1 MGSRIQNGKT
11 SLKMERKYRMKLRDY
26 IIVGY
31 ILSFLITIMAVF
43 WASNL
48 MLIEKKDTYF
58 IVVITIIAGLI
69 GATISIILLK
79 GVFKSLHVLKRQMIS
94 ISEKNFDFSNT
105 VEGPTEFRELSLSFN
120 EMAKN
125 LKESFDSLEESE
137 KEKSL
142 MIAQLSHDIKT
153 PITSI
158 QSTAEGMLDGIIKE
172 EEYKYYLETICRQT
186 TRLNKLVE
194 ELNYLTLSV
203 KDTSEDDKNE
213 TIFLDKL
220 LIDCMSEFKLRAEK
234 EKRDIYI
241 KVIPENAKIVSNYNK
256 IQRIIVNL
264 IGNAF
269 KYSPSGTKIEIVA
282 EIKNQELSVSI
293 IDEGCGIK
301 EEEIDNIFKRLYR
314 VEASRNMKTGGYG
327 LGLAIAKQLAL
338 QINGDILVESE
349 YGKGSKF
356 TLKINC

>member
-1 MGSRIQNGKT
+1 
-11 SLKMERKYRMKLRDY
+11 MKLRDY

-31 ILSFLITIMAVF
+31 VLSFLITIAAVF
-43 WASNL
+43 WASNQ

-58 IVVITIIAGLI
+58 IVAITVIAGLI
-69 GATISIILLK
+69 GATISLALLK
-79 GVFKSLHVLKRQMIS
+79 GVFKSLNVLKKKTVN
-94 ISEKNFDFSNT
+94 ISEKRFDISSE
-105 VEGPTEFRELSLSFN
+105 VIRPVEFRDLSIAFDD
-120 EMAKN
+120 MAEH
-125 LKESFDSLEESE
+125 LKESFESLEQSE

-158 QSTAEGMLDGIIKE
+158 QSTAEGMLDGIIKKD
-172 EEYKYYLETICRQT
+172 EYKYYLETICRQT

-203 KDTSEDDKNE
+203 KETNSADNKE

-234 EKRDIYI
+234 EQRDIFI

-256 IQRIIVNL
+256 MQRIIVNL
-264 IGNAF
+264 L
-269 KYSPSGTKIEIVA
+269 GTKIEIVA
-282 EIKNQELSVSI
+282 EISDEILSISI

-301 EEEIDNIFKRLYR
+301 KEELDNIFKRLYR

-327 LGLAIAKQLAL
+327 LGLAIAKQLAMQL
-338 QINGDILVESE
+338 NGDIVVESE
-349 YGKGSKF
+349 YGKGSTF
-356 TLKINC
+356 TLKILTK

>member
-1 MGSRIQNGKT
+1 
-11 SLKMERKYRMKLRDY
+11 MKLRDY

-31 ILSFLITIMAVF
+31 ILSFLITIAAVF
-43 WASNL
+43 WASNQ

-58 IVVITIIAGLI
+58 IVAITVIAGLI
-69 GATISIILLK
+69 GATISLALLK
-79 GVFKSLHVLKRQMIS
+79 GVFKSLDVLKKKTVN
-94 ISEKNFDFSNT
+94 ISEKRFDISDE
-105 VEGPTEFRELSLSFN
+105 VIRPVEFRDLS
-120 EMAKN
+120 MAFDDMAEN
-125 LKESFDSLEESE
+125 LKESFESLEQSE

-158 QSTAEGMLDGIIKE
+158 QSTAEGMLDGII
-172 EEYKYYLETICRQT
+172 
-186 TRLNKLVE
+186 
-194 ELNYLTLSV
+194 NYLTLSV
-203 KDTSEDDKNE
+203 KETNSADKKE

-220 LIDCMSEFKLRAEK
+220 LIDCMSEFRLRAEK
-234 EKRDIYI
+234 EQRDIFI

-264 IGNAF
+264 LGNAF

-282 EIKNQELSVSI
+282 EISDEILSISI

-301 EEEIDNIFKRLYR
+301 KEELENIFKRLYR

-327 LGLAIAKQLAL
+327 LGLAIAKQLAMQL
-338 QINGDILVESE
+338 NGDIIVESE
-349 YGKGSKF
+349 YGKGSTF
-356 TLKINC
+356 TLKILTN

>member
-1 MGSRIQNGKT
+1 
-11 SLKMERKYRMKLRDY
+11 MKLRDY
-26 IIVGY
+26 IVIGY
-31 ILSFLITIMAVF
+31 ILSFLITITAVF
-43 WASNL
+43 WASNQ

-58 IVVITIIAGLI
+58 IVAITVVGGLI
-69 GATISIILLK
+69 GATISLVLLK
-79 GVFKSLHVLKRQMIS
+79 GVFKSLNILKEKTINIGERKFDVKNEIIS
-94 ISEKNFDFSNT
+94 P
-105 VEGPTEFRELSLSFN
+105 VEFRDLSIAFDD
-120 EMAKN
+120 MAKH
-125 LKESFDSLEESE
+125 LKESFLSLEESE

-158 QSTAEGMLDGIIKE
+158 QSTAEGILDGVIEKD
-172 EEYKYYLETICRQT
+172 EYKYYLETIRRQT

-203 KDTSEDDKNE
+203 KETNSADKKE

-234 EKRDIYI
+234 EKRDIFI
-241 KVIPENAKIVSNYNK
+241 KVIPENAKIESNYNK

-264 IGNAF
+264 LGNAF

-282 EIKNQELSVSI
+282 EISDEILSISI

-301 EEEIDNIFKRLYR
+301 KEELDNIFKRLYR

-327 LGLAIAKQLAL
+327 LGLAIAKQLAVQL
-338 QINGDILVESE
+338 NGDILVESE

>member
-11 SLKMERKYRMKLRDY
+11 SLKMERKYSMKLRDY

-79 GVFKSLHVLKRQMIS
+79 GVFKSLRVLKRQTIS
-94 ISEKNFDFSNT
+94 ISEKNFDISNT

-120 EMAKN
+120 EMAKH
-125 LKESFDSLEESE
+125 LKESFESLEESE

-158 QSTAEGMLDGIIKE
+158 QSTAEGMLDGIIKG

-203 KDTSEDDKNE
+203 KDTSEDDKNK

-234 EKRDIYI
+234 ENRDIFI

-282 EIKNQELSVSI
+282 EIQNQELSISI

-314 VEASRNMKTGGYG
+314 VEASRNMETGGYG